1 MFASD
6 ETSVENT
13 IGDGAHHELT
23 RNTYDLY
30 GQWTTKHASRDEM
43 VNKDPRYLDKLG
55 EIGELF
61 LPGSGMCYLGRRV
74 V

>member
-1 MFASD
+1 VFASD

-30 GQWTTKHASRDEM
+30 GQWTTKRSQTTRR
-43 VNKDPRYLDKLG
+43 PR
-55 EIGELF
+55 
-61 LPGSGMCYLGRRV
+61 
-74 V
+74 

>member
-1 MFASD
+1 MPERDSVSLTPDTINDRTPRSGNAAGYVFASD

-30 GQWTTKHASRDEM
+30 GQWTTKRSQTTRR
-43 VNKDPRYLDKLG
+43 PR
-55 EIGELF
+55 
-61 LPGSGMCYLGRRV
+61 
-74 V
+74 